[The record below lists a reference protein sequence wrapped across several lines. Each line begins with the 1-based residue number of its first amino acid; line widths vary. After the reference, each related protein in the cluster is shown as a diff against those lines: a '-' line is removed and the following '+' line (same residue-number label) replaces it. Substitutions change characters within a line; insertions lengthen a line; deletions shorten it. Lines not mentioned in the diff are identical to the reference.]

1 MMGKGFIHSSV
12 ARMSREDQHAFDR
25 WLKANA
31 VVGLIFAAG
40 LVAMALVG
48 ANSAPPGQT
57 ATADSMQHRDIPVIA
72 SK

>member
-1 MMGKGFIHSSV
+1 MMGKGFILYSV
-12 ARMSREDQHAFDR
+12 ARMSREDRHAFDR

-40 LVAMALVG
+40 LVAMALIG
-48 ANSAPPGQT
+48 ANSTPPGDT
-57 ATADSMQHRDIPVIA
+57 AVASSKQPRDIPVVA